1 VSRVVVVTS
10 GGTGIGAAVVRTLT
24 AGGDRVVICGRRQE
38 PLRAVAEETGAT
50 AVVADVG
57 KAEDVA
63 RVVATAVDEH
73 GRLDGLVLNH
83 GIIRGGRV
91 DEVAAAV
98 CWLLSD
104 RASYVNGAVL
114 PVDGGS
120 CVVDPGTVAL
130 DPRVAIDLSARPD
143 PSRAEERP

>member
-1 VSRVVVVTS
+1 MSRVVVT
-10 GGTGIGAAVVRTLT
+10 GDGTGFGAAVERTLT
-24 AGGDRVVICGRRQE
+24 AGGDR
-38 PLRAVAEETGAT
+38 
-50 AVVADVG
+50 
-57 KAEDVA
+57 
-63 RVVATAVDEH
+63 VDEH
-73 GRLDGLVLNH
+73 GRLDGLVLNP
-83 GIIRGGRV
+83 GIIRGGPV

-143 PSRAEERP
+143 PSSAEERP